1 MPTPLTI
8 WSNAEFP
15 ATATELL
22 QKNLGPHRLIFSAQ
36 TAASN
41 LVATGHDPLLAQAD
55 IAFGQPDP
63 RQIIDSPNI
72 KWIHL
77 TSAGYTRYDTP
88 DFRAALQARGGILT
102 NSSAVY
108 SAPCAEHVLA
118 MMLALAR
125 QLPQALDIQRA
136 DRAWRDN
143 ALRAQSR
150 LLDGQIAL
158 IYGFGAIAKRLVE
171 LLIPLRVKMTGVRRT
186 PGGNENLHTITPD
199 QADALLPHADHV
211 INILPASSETE
222 CFFNA
227 DRFGKMKRTAI
238 FYNIGRG
245 STVDQ
250 YAMQVALETGRLQ
263 AAYLDVAAPEPLP
276 PDHPLWR
283 LPNCF
288 ITPHSAGGQA
298 KEFEALAAHFL
309 ANLNHYTQAEPLVD
323 RLM

>member
-8 WSNAEFP
+8 WSNAGFP
-15 ATATELL
+15 AAATELL

-55 IAFGQPDP
+55 VAFGQPDP

-72 KWIHL
+72 KWVQL

-88 DFRAALQARGGILT
+88 AFRAALQDRGGILT
-102 NSSAVY
+102 NSSTVY
-108 SAPCAEHVLA
+108 SAPCAEHILA

-125 QLPQALDIQRA
+125 QLPQALDIQRTS
-136 DRAWRDN
+136 RAWRDS
-143 ALRAQSR
+143 AIRAQSR

-158 IYGFGAIAKRLVE
+158 IYGFGAIARRLVE
-171 LLIPLRVKMTGVRRT
+171 LLTPLRVKMTGVRRN
-186 PGGNENLHTITPD
+186 PAGNETLPTITPQ
-199 QADALLPHADHV
+199 QADALLPRVDHV
-211 INILPASSETE
+211 INILPASTETE

-227 DRFGKMKRTAI
+227 DRFGKMKRSAI

-250 YAMQVALETGRLQ
+250 YAMQVALETGRLH
-263 AAYLDVAAPEPLP
+263 AAYLDVSTPEPLP
-276 PDHPLWR
+276 PDHPLWH

-298 KEFEALAAHFL
+298 EEFEKLAAHFL
-309 ANLNHYTQAEPLVD
+309 GNLHRYAQGQILVD
-323 RLM
+323 RVM